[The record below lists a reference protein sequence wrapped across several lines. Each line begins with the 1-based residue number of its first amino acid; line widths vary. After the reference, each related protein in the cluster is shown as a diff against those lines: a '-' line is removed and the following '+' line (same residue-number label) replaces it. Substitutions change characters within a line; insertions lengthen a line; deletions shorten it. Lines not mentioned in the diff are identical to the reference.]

1 MPENYK
7 LINGILDSKNNCI
20 YLIDEKGNLRTF
32 YDEESVALF
41 VWDLPENYIQS
52 DTSIE
57 EFFSAT

>member
-1 MPENYK
+1 MPKNYK
-7 LINGILDSKNNCI
+7 IINGILDSQNNCI

-41 VWDLPENYIQS
+41 VWDLPENYTEA

>member
-41 VWDLPENYIQS
+41 VWDLPENYTES